1 MNYTYALFTMA
12 VVMPIIFFTNARTLT
27 HIPTDL
33 MIAWTTFCLYEN
45 FGFDIT
51 SPDVEFSLSM
61 A

>member
-1 MNYTYALFTMA
+1 MG
-12 VVMPIIFFTNARTLT
+12 VVMPIIFFTNACTLT

-45 FGFDIT
+45 FGFDII